1 MCVCKRKEQQWDEL
15 KTDVESERPGW
26 ASPSHMHMQPHT
38 AAWGSLKSSL
48 SSGVMSHSP
57 APGERFPSTSTSN
70 DQGFPGYTNS
80 LKATICRKREDFLQ
94 ENPNWK
100 CAHAVVMG
108 WWWDKH
114 TGSLSSLHSL
124 PDTLT
129 CRGQNPPLK
138 RQIRTKITTGPQ
150 QEVTPQ
156 KDIN

>member
-1 MCVCKRKEQQWDEL
+1 M
-15 KTDVESERPGW
+15 GW
-26 ASPSHMHMQPHT
+26 VKDRRRVRAPRLSLPVTHAH
-38 AAWGSLKSSL
+38 AATHGSLGVIKKQSL

-94 ENPNWK
+94 ENPNCK
-100 CAHAVVMG
+100 CAHAVVIG

-124 PDTLT
+124 PDMVTY
-129 CRGQNPPLK
+129 RGQNPPLK

-150 QEVTPQ
+150 QEVTLQ